1 VNTTPDKKIAR
12 APIVAIMGH
21 IDHGKST
28 LLDYIRKSNVVDKEF
43 GGITQHIKAYK
54 TPQATFLD
62 TPGHEA
68 FLSVRRRGSSIADIV
83 ILIISAEDGVKPQ
96 TIESIKCI
104 KENKVPFIV
113 AVNKIDKPNADVNK
127 VKQELAEH
135 EIFVEGWGGNTPIAL
150 ISAKTGQ
157 GIPEL
162 LDTLALLSEIEEI
175 QGDPELP
182 AEGFVIESE
191 KDPKKG
197 VLSVLVI
204 KNGTLNKGGFVVAG
218 SAYCP
223 VRLIEDFSGKVVNSA
238 SLSDPVRI
246 TGWNEQPPVGS
257 RFIFVSNKKE
267 AEELAKNN
275 KDSEPAAQGAT
286 ASQGKAIPVI
296 LRADT
301 IGSLEAIK
309 SELQKLANE
318 KITTKII
325 SEGIGPIS
333 LNDIKF
339 ALSST
344 EPLILSFNV
353 KADGAASELAM
364 RSGLPINSFNI
375 IYELLDFAKE
385 KLTELTP
392 KQEMMET
399 AGTAKILKT
408 FSQDKKTQ
416 VLGGRVE
423 QGTIEKDTPFKI
435 LRRDAEIGDGRVR
448 ELQIMKQKTS
458 AVNEGNEFGMMV
470 ESKIE
475 IAPGDKLVTY
485 RIVTK

>member
-1 VNTTPDKKIAR
+1 MTDPTHNQIPR
-12 APIVAIMGH
+12 RPIVAIMGH

-28 LLDYIRKSNVVDKEF
+28 LLDYIRKSNVVDGEF

-104 KENKVPFIV
+104 KDNKVPFII
-113 AVNKIDKPNADVNK
+113 AINKIDKPAADANK
-127 VKQELAEH
+127 VKQELTQQ
-135 EIFVEGWGGNTPIAL
+135 EIFVEGWGGNTPVVE
-150 ISAKTGQ
+150 ISAKTGK
-157 GIPEL
+157 GVPEL
-162 LDTLALLSEIEEI
+162 LDTLALLAEIEEI
-175 QGDPELP
+175 KGEPSAP

-191 KDPKKG
+191 KDPRKG
-197 VLSVLVI
+197 ILSVLVI
-204 KNGTLNKGGFVVAG
+204 KNGTLNRGGFVVAG
-218 SAYCP
+218 RAYCP
-223 VRLIEDFSGKVVNSA
+223 IRLIEDFTGKPVDSA
-238 SLSDPVRI
+238 TLSDPVRI
-246 TGWNEQPPVGS
+246 TGWSEQPPVGS
-257 RFIFVSNKKE
+257 KFIFCKDKKS
-267 AEELAKNN
+267 AEEIVKNSKDQTLAGH
-275 KDSEPAAQGAT
+275 EIPAN
-286 ASQGKAIPVI
+286 QGKVIPVI
-296 LRADT
+296 LRTDT
-301 IGSLEAIK
+301 IGSMEAIK
-309 SELQKLANE
+309 SELQRLASE
-318 KITTKII
+318 KIGTKII

-344 EPLILSFNV
+344 QPLILSFNV
-353 KADGAASELAM
+353 KSDSSASELAL
-364 RSGLPINSFNI
+364 RSGLPIRTFNI
-375 IYELLDFAKE
+375 IYELLDFVKE
-385 KLTELTP
+385 ELVRLTP
-392 KQEMMET
+392 KQEVMET

-408 FSQDKKTQ
+408 FNQDKKSQ

-423 QGTIEKDTPFKI
+423 QGIIEKDTPFKI
-435 LRRDAEIGDGRVR
+435 LRRDSEIGEGRMK

-458 AVNEGNEFGMMV
+458 SVNEGNEFGMMV

-475 IAPGDKLVTY
+475 IAPGDKILTY